1 MTDIA
6 PDVNCPHCG
15 PVIVC
20 PHTMHHVDPAMYIVK
35 PNPPRSDI
43 ECWTTDVIGNLLRE
57 DDLKRAQESPRPT
70 DSFLEN
76 MRRRKA
82 ANAARDDWSDYF
94 DKVHARPRPT
104 ARPRPP
110 ADIAKPGTNPAYV
123 AAAIRKELNQ
133 LAATT
138 EGSRN
143 ITLAKV
149 ACAVFEFV
157 KAGHADKDAAWDE
170 LERIATAIG
179 LDDSEIRATLTHQ
192 WKKVG
197 PRDVPAPGMAAR
209 VVEVEAA
216 ELLPRRGTA

>member
-123 AAAIRKELNQ
+123 AAAIRDELDR
-133 LAATT
+133 LASTN

-143 ITLAKV
+143 HTLNQV
-149 ACAVFEFV
+149 AFAVFGFV
-157 KAGHADKDAAWDE
+157 KAGHADEAAAHAE
-170 LERIATAIG
+170 LVRVAEEIG
-179 LDDSEIRATLTHQ
+179 LGTREIHATLRSAWTSAS
-192 WKKVG
+192 
-197 PRDVPAPGMAAR
+197 PRDVPAPQGAW
-209 VVEVEAA
+209 
-216 ELLPRRGTA
+216 